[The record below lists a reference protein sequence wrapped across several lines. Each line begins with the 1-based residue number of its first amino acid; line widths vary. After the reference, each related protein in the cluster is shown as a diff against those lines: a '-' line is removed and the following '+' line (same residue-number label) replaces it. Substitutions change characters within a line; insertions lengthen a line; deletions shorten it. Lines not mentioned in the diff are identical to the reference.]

1 MRSGMMKVL
10 KLLPISTV
18 SGFVGPLKEAYGV
31 QLHLTSEGII
41 THQMGHLFFLAS
53 MVVLIFT
60 LAGKELDRQKSWR
73 RIQYS
78 AFFFILWNICA
89 LLAHFLDNQL
99 HVVSMEAL
107 SMDRVRVTMHNDS
120 SILLWVYYLLKL
132 DHLLAVPAMLFFL
145 LGLSCMAT
153 DQKSA
158 GTQKEDP

>member
-1 MRSGMMKVL
+1 MNILKFLPVL
-10 KLLPISTV
+10 VV
-18 SGFVGPLKEAYGV
+18 SGFAVPLKEAYGI

-41 THQMGHLFFLAS
+41 THQMGHLFFLVS

-60 LAGKELDRQKSWR
+60 LAGKDLDRQKSWR
-73 RIQYS
+73 KIQYS

-107 SMDRVRVTMHNDS
+107 SMDTVRVVAHNGS
-120 SILLWVYYLLKL
+120 SLLFWVYYFLKL

-145 LGLSCMAT
+145 LGLSRMVM

-158 GTQKEDP
+158 GTQKEDS